1 MRIGRNLPK
10 SFYRIGQPAPSPE
23 AASPAGASAHVE
35 SRTGAGDAGAQGAVS
50 PLG

>member
-23 AASPAGASAHVE
+23 AASAHVE
-35 SRTGAGDAGAQGAVS
+35 RGNGAGDAGV
-50 PLG
+50 